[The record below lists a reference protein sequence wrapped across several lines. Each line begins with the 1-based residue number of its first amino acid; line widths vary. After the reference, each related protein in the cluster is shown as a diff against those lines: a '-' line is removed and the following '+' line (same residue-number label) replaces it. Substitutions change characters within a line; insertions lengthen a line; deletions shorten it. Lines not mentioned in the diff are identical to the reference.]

1 MEVFPMDE
9 EKKRVSENLRTEYQE
24 VCQNHRAITD
34 FRAKLLTLLPLA
46 SGTGI
51 FLLLTKQDEPLD
63 PTHFLAIGLFGFL
76 VTLGLFLHELR
87 GIGHCGEL
95 IRLGRELEEKMGV
108 GNGQFTLEDNYYH
121 KQKWHRRIAHF
132 IIGPEGAAW
141 LIYPI
146 VGLAWLYVAFLRF
159 CWS

>member
-1 MEVFPMDE
+1 MDE
-9 EKKRVSENLRTEYQE
+9 AKKRESENLRTEYQE

-51 FLLLTKQDEPLD
+51 FLLLTKQTEPLD
-63 PTHFLAIGLFGFL
+63 PTHLRAIGLFGFL
-76 VTLGLFLHELR
+76 VTLGLFFHELR

-95 IRLGRELEEKMGV
+95 IELGRELEEKMELK
-108 GNGQFTLEDNYYH
+108 NGQFILEDNYYN
-121 KQKWHRRIAHF
+121 KQKWHRKIAHF

-146 VGLAWLYVAFLRF
+146 VGIAWLYVAGLRVYWF
-159 CWS
+159 

>member
-1 MEVFPMDE
+1 MDE
-9 EKKRVSENLRTEYQE
+9 ETKRKIENVRIEYQE

-51 FLLLTKQDEPLD
+51 FLLLTKQSEPLD
-63 PTHFLAIGLFGFL
+63 PTHLRAIGLFGFL
-76 VTLGLFLHELR
+76 VTLGLFFHELR

-95 IRLGRELEEKMGV
+95 IRLGRELEQKMELE
-108 GNGQFTLEDNYYH
+108 NGQFTLEDNYYH
-121 KQKWHRRIAHF
+121 KQRWLGRIAHF

-146 VGLAWLYVAFLRF
+146 VGIAWLYVAGLRL
-159 CWS
+159 CWP